1 MESLD
6 AILLSYLY
14 MFGRPAIMVVNLIL
28 GIVIICTKEKI
39 TKLFGATIT
48 IGSIGGILEVL
59 YQFGLRLFGSVETVV
74 TFANVYSYM
83 SIALEIA
90 SGVFLYLYVKN
101 RYGTKLITGI
111 ILLIGGNTMS
121 AVIAFIVGR
130 FITPDSFDN
139 PSQSSYFLFSITT
152 IFMLAFPIAWLIIFL
167 KNRHKEN
174 ELKSLWI
181 VKAIGVAD
189 TLFNLSLN
197 LYMFFALN
205 GTTSVRDLNIAQE
218 NIEKYQVI
226 GILVFCVLNLLMSI
240 YVVAKGRKAPKDLEP
255 EVA

>member
-1 MESLD
+1 M
-6 AILLSYLY
+6 LLSYLY

-39 TKLFGATIT
+39 TKLFGAAIT
-48 IGSIGGILEVL
+48 IGSIGGILDVL

-74 TFANVYSYM
+74 TFANVNSYV
-83 SIALEIA
+83 SIVLGIA
-90 SGVFLYLYVKN
+90 SEVFLYLYVKN

-121 AVIAFIVGR
+121 TVIAFIVGR

-174 ELKSLWI
+174 ELKSLWLER
-181 VKAIGVAD
+181 AIGVAD

-205 GTTSVRDLNIAQE
+205 GTTSVRDLNIAQV
-218 NIEKYQVI
+218 NIEKYQII
-226 GILVFCVLNLLMSI
+226 GVLVFAVLNLLMSI

>member
-121 AVIAFIVGR
+121 TVIAFIVGR
-130 FITPDSFDN
+130 FITTDSFDN
-139 PSQSSYFLFSITT
+139 PSQVSYFLFSITT

-205 GTTSVRDLNIAQE
+205 GTTSVRDLNIAQV

>member
-1 MESLD
+1 MESLS
-6 AILLSYLY
+6 ALFLTYLY

-39 TKLFGATIT
+39 TKLFGAVIT
-48 IGSIGGILEVL
+48 IGSIGGILDVL
-59 YQFGLRLFGSVETVV
+59 YQFGLMSFGSAGTVV
-74 TFANVYSYM
+74 AFADVHSCL
-83 SIALEIA
+83 SIALGIA

-111 ILLIGGNTMS
+111 ILLVGGKTMS
-121 AVIAFIVGR
+121 TVIAFIVGR

-139 PSQSSYFLFSITT
+139 PSQFSYFLFSITT
-152 IFMLAFPIAWLIIFL
+152 ISVLAFPIAWLIIFL

-181 VKAIGVAD
+181 VEAIGVAD

-197 LYMFFALN
+197 LYMFFALS
-205 GTTSVRDLNIAQE
+205 GVSGIDSYSVE
-218 NIEKYQVI
+218 VNIEKYQII
-226 GILVFCVLNLLMSI
+226 GVLVFAVLNLLMSI

>member
-1 MESLD
+1 MESLS
-6 AILLSYLY
+6 ALFLTYLY

-39 TKLFGATIT
+39 TKLFGAVIT
-48 IGSIGGILEVL
+48 IGSIGGILDVL
-59 YQFGLRLFGSVETVV
+59 YQFGLMLFGSAGTVV
-74 TFANVYSYM
+74 TFADVHSCV
-83 SIALEIA
+83 SIALGIA

-111 ILLIGGNTMS
+111 ILLVGGNTMS
-121 AVIAFIVGR
+121 TVIAFIVGR

-139 PSQSSYFLFSITT
+139 PSQFSYFLFSITT
-152 IFMLAFPIAWLIIFL
+152 IFMLAFPIVWLIIFL

-181 VKAIGVAD
+181 VKASGVAD

-197 LYMFFALN
+197 LYMFFALS
-205 GTTSVRDLNIAQE
+205 GVSAIDSYSVQN
-218 NIEKYQVI
+218 NIEKYQII
-226 GILVFCVLNLLMSI
+226 GILVFAVLNLLMSI
-240 YVVAKGRKAPKDLEP
+240 YVVAKGRKAPKDLET

>member
-1 MESLD
+1 MESLS
-6 AILLSYLY
+6 ALFLTYLY

-48 IGSIGGILEVL
+48 IGSIGGILDVL
-59 YQFGLRLFGSVETVV
+59 YQFGLMLFGSAGTAV
-74 TFANVYSYM
+74 TFADVRSCV
-83 SIALEIA
+83 SIALGIA

-111 ILLIGGNTMS
+111 ILLVGGNTMS
-121 AVIAFIVGR
+121 TVIAFIVGR

-139 PSQSSYFLFSITT
+139 PSQFSYFFFSITT
-152 IFMLAFPIAWLIIFL
+152 IFMLAFPIVWLIIFL

-197 LYMFFALN
+197 LYMFFALS
-205 GTTSVRDLNIAQE
+205 GVSAIDSYSVQN
-218 NIEKYQVI
+218 NIEKYQII
-226 GILVFCVLNLLMSI
+226 GILVFAVLNLLMSI

>member
-1 MESLD
+1 MESLG
-6 AILLSYLY
+6 AMFLTCLY

-48 IGSIGGILEVL
+48 IGSIGGILDVL
-59 YQFGLRLFGSVETVV
+59 YQFGLMLFGSAGTVV
-74 TFANVYSYM
+74 TFADVHSCV
-83 SIALEIA
+83 SIALGIA

-111 ILLIGGNTMS
+111 ILLVGGNTMS
-121 AVIAFIVGR
+121 TVIAFIVGR

-139 PSQSSYFLFSITT
+139 PSQFSYFLFSITA

-197 LYMFFALN
+197 LYMFFALS
-205 GTTSVRDLNIAQE
+205 GVSAIDSYSIEV
-218 NIEKYQVI
+218 NIEKYQII
-226 GILVFCVLNLLMSI
+226 GVLVFAVLNLLMSI

>member
-1 MESLD
+1 MESLS
-6 AILLSYLY
+6 ALFLTYLY

-48 IGSIGGILEVL
+48 IGSIGGILDVL
-59 YQFGLRLFGSVETVV
+59 YQFGLMLFGSAGTVV
-74 TFANVYSYM
+74 TFADVHSCV
-83 SIALEIA
+83 SIALGIA

-111 ILLIGGNTMS
+111 ILLVGGNTMS
-121 AVIAFIVGR
+121 TVIAFIVGR

-139 PSQSSYFLFSITT
+139 PSQFSYFLFSITT
-152 IFMLAFPIAWLIIFL
+152 IFVLAFPIAWLIIFL

-197 LYMFFALN
+197 LYMFFALS
-205 GTTSVRDLNIAQE
+205 GVSAIDSYSVQD
-218 NIEKYQVI
+218 NIEKYQII
-226 GILVFCVLNLLMSI
+226 GVLVFAVLNLLMSI

>member
-174 ELKSLWI
+174 ELKSLWLER
-181 VKAIGVAD
+181 AIGVAD

-205 GTTSVRDLNIAQE
+205 GTTSVRDLNIAQV

>member
-1 MESLD
+1 
-6 AILLSYLY
+6 
-14 MFGRPAIMVVNLIL
+14 MVVNLIL

-39 TKLFGATIT
+39 TKLFGAAIT
-48 IGSIGGILEVL
+48 IGSIVGILDVL

-74 TFANVYSYM
+74 TFANVYSFV
-83 SIALEIA
+83 SIALGIA

-121 AVIAFIVGR
+121 TVIAFIVGR

-139 PSQSSYFLFSITT
+139 PSQFSYFLFSITT

-174 ELKSLWI
+174 ELKSLWLER
-181 VKAIGVAD
+181 AIGVAD

-197 LYMFFALN
+197 LYMFFALS
-205 GTTSVRDLNIAQE
+205 GVSAIDSYSVEN
-218 NIEKYQVI
+218 NIEKYQII
-226 GILVFCVLNLLMSI
+226 GVLVFAVLNLLMSI

>member
-1 MESLD
+1 MESLS
-6 AILLSYLY
+6 ALFLTYLY

-48 IGSIGGILEVL
+48 IVSIGGILDVL
-59 YQFGLRLFGSVETVV
+59 YQFGLMLFGSAGTVV
-74 TFANVYSYM
+74 TFADVHSCV
-83 SIALEIA
+83 SIALGIA

-111 ILLIGGNTMS
+111 ILLVGGNTVS
-121 AVIAFIVGR
+121 TVIAFIVGR

-139 PSQSSYFLFSITT
+139 PSQFSYFLFSITT

-174 ELKSLWI
+174 ELKSLWLER
-181 VKAIGVAD
+181 AIGVAD

-197 LYMFFALN
+197 LYMFFALS
-205 GTTSVRDLNIAQE
+205 GVSAIDSYSVGV
-218 NIEKYQVI
+218 NIEKYQII
-226 GILVFCVLNLLMSI
+226 GVLVFAVLNLLMSI

>member
-1 MESLD
+1 MESLG
-6 AILLSYLY
+6 AMLLSYLY
-14 MFGRPAIMVVNLIL
+14 MFGRPVIFITCLIL

-39 TKLFGATIT
+39 TKLFGASIT
-48 IGSIGGILEVL
+48 TGSIVGILDVL

-74 TFANVYSYM
+74 TFANVYSFV
-83 SIALEIA
+83 SIALGIA

-111 ILLIGGNTMS
+111 ILIVGSNTMYT
-121 AVIAFIVGR
+121 VISLIIGN
-130 FITPDSFDN
+130 FITPDDFDN
-139 PSQSSYFLFSITT
+139 PSQFSYLLASITG
-152 IFMLAFPIAWLIIFL
+152 ICLIAFPIAWLIIFL

-181 VKAIGVAD
+181 VEAIGVAD

-205 GTTSVRDLNIAQE
+205 GTTSVRDLNIAQD
-218 NIEKYQVI
+218 NIEKYQII
-226 GILVFCVLNLLMSI
+226 GVLVFAVLNLLMSI

>member
-1 MESLD
+1 
-6 AILLSYLY
+6 

-174 ELKSLWI
+174 ELKSLWLER
-181 VKAIGVAD
+181 AIGVAD

-205 GTTSVRDLNIAQE
+205 GTTSVRDLNIAQV

>member
-1 MESLD
+1 
-6 AILLSYLY
+6 

-39 TKLFGATIT
+39 TKLFGAAIT
-48 IGSIGGILEVL
+48 IGSIVGILDGL
-59 YQFGLRLFGSVETVV
+59 YQFGLRLFGSAGTVV

-83 SIALEIA
+83 SIALGIA
-90 SGVFLYLYVKN
+90 SEVFLYLYVKN

-121 AVIAFIVGR
+121 TVIAFIVGR

-139 PSQSSYFLFSITT
+139 PSQFSYFLFSITT

-174 ELKSLWI
+174 ELKLLWFERAITVAEALFSLI
-181 VKAIGVAD
+181 
-189 TLFNLSLN
+189 LN
-197 LYMFFALN
+197 IYMFFALN
-205 GTTSVRDLNIAQE
+205 GTTSVRDLNIAQV
-218 NIEKYQVI
+218 NIEKYQII
-226 GILVFCVLNLLMSI
+226 GVLVFAVLNLLMSI

>member
-121 AVIAFIVGR
+121 TVIAFIVGR
-130 FITPDSFDN
+130 FITTDSFDN
-139 PSQSSYFLFSITT
+139 PSQVSYFLFSITT

-174 ELKSLWI
+174 ELKSLWLER
-181 VKAIGVAD
+181 AIGVAD

-205 GTTSVRDLNIAQE
+205 GTTSVRDLNIAQV